1 MNKPGL
7 ALFDFDG
14 TITTKDTLIEFII
27 FAHGFWKFWWGMV
40 VLSPVLV
47 AFKAKLIPN
56 WKAKELML
64 SWFFRG
70 MKFEEFEEVCRSFTE
85 REVPALIRHLAMEKI
100 NAHLGRGDRVVIVSA
115 SPENWV
121 EKWATQ
127 YGLECIATRM
137 QVADGVITGKFA
149 GKNCHGI
156 EKVERIKTYLDLA
169 GYSEIHAYGDSHGD
183 RPMLQL
189 ATATYYKPFRN

>member
-1 MNKPGL
+1 MSKPAL

-27 FAHGFWKFWWGMV
+27 FARGAAKFWWGMV
-40 VLSPVLV
+40 VLSPILVL
-47 AFKAKLIPN
+47 FKAKLIPN

-64 SWFFRG
+64 SYFFKG
-70 MKFEEFEEVCRSFTE
+70 MNLEQFNSLCHQFTQSQ
-85 REVPALIRHLAMEKI
+85 VPGLIRHLAMEKI
-100 NAHLGRGDRVVIVSA
+100 NAHLDNGDRVVIVSA

-121 EKWATQ
+121 EKWASK

-156 EKVERIKTYLDLA
+156 EKVERIKSHLSLE
-169 GYSEIHAYGDSHGD
+169 GFSEIHAYGDSSGD

-189 ATATYYKPFRN
+189 ATTPYYKPFR